1 MKAKNILYVTTE
13 MVPFVPETPLARRYR
28 ILPQAVQENNHEI
41 RTFMPKWG
49 VINERRNQ
57 LHEVI
62 RLSGMNLI
70 MNDQDHTLQLKVASI
85 QASRMQIYFIDN
97 EDFFHKKGIGRDSKG
112 REYANNGDRTI
123 FFARGVL
130 ETIKKLGWSPDIIHC
145 VGWTSTLTPLMVKK
159 AFNEEPAFAGVKVI
173 YSATRQM
180 LERPAGKNFM
190 KSIVYKDITA
200 QEIADISTQDVSFD
214 QLQMIALKYS
224 DGLILEDEEV
234 SQSVIDYAKSLGLPI
249 LPYQKSDDCRQAYED
264 FYEMISNKE

>member
-28 ILPQAVQENNHEI
+28 ILPQAIQESNHEI

-70 MNDQDHTLQLKVASI
+70 MNEQDHTLQLKVASI
-85 QASRMQIYFIDN
+85 QPARMQIYFIDN
-97 EDFFHKKGIGRDSKG
+97 EDFFRKKGIGRDSKG

-145 VGWTSTLTPLMVKK
+145 VGWTSTLTPLMVKR
-159 AFNEEPAFAGVKVI
+159 AFNDEPAYAGVKVI
-173 YSATRQM
+173 YSATAPA

-190 KSIVYKDITA
+190 KSLVYKDITA
-200 QEIADISTQDVSFD
+200 NDIADISTNDVSFD

-224 DGLILEDEEV
+224 DGLILEDDNV
-234 SQSVIDYAKSLGLPI
+234 SQCVIDYAKSIGLPV
-249 LPYQKSDDCRQAYED
+249 LPYQPSDDCKQVYEE
-264 FYEMISNKE
+264 FYELVANRE